1 MYHKNGEALM
11 MTYRKALKHIRKY
24 APEVEETFK
33 TICRNRYCNP
43 VRKWSIHDIAKRKKL
58 SVEIAKRRYNR
69 HLKRLYEI
77 FGVSPIGY

>member
-1 MYHKNGEALM
+1 M
-11 MTYRKALKHIRKY
+11 MTYRKALKHIREH

-43 VRKWSIHDIAKRKKL
+43 VRKWSIYDIAKREKIL
-58 SVEIAKRRYNR
+58 VESAKRRYNR

-77 FGVSPIGY
+77 FGVSQVGY

>member
-1 MYHKNGEALM
+1 M

-43 VRKWSIHDIAKRKKL
+43 VRKWSIYDIAKREKL
-58 SVEIAKRRYNR
+58 SAETAKRRYNR

-77 FGVSPIGY
+77 FGVSQVGY

>member
-43 VRKWSIHDIAKRKKL
+43 VRKWSIYDIAKREKL
-58 SVEIAKRRYNR
+58 STETAKRRYNR
-69 HLKRLYEI
+69 HLKRLNEI
-77 FGVSPIGY
+77 FGVSQVGY